1 MNDFIERKTIID
13 VFNAFFDIFFIEWDL
28 EWPGPEVIVEVRETA
43 TDIQRN
49 YSMENSTS
57 IEEGKSPSSK

>member
-1 MNDFIERKTIID
+1 M
-13 VFNAFFDIFFIEWDL
+13 VFFIEWDL

-57 IEEGKSPSSK
+57 IEEG